1 MEPDESAMSGL
12 KEITFL
18 MNFQGIDSDA
28 AEVSE
33 PQNQGFLCCVKAWD
47 VEFWA
52 GKEGTRRPRL

>member
-1 MEPDESAMSGL
+1 MSGL